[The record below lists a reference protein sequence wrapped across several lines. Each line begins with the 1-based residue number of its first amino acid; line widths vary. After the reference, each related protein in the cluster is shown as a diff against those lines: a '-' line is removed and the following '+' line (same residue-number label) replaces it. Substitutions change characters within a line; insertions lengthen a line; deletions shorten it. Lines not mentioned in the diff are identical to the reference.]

1 MDHCCHFTHT
11 ALQLLAQELHGPH
24 AVPRLLSLLHL
35 SPLLPEL
42 AGVWAAQVTIK
53 NQKILAALMA
63 AFAAVLGVAAEG
75 EEGAALISRAQ
86 QHLAD
91 LVIKTKMKV
100 KALTA

>member
-1 MDHCCHFTHT
+1 M
-11 ALQLLAQELHGPH
+11 
-24 AVPRLLSLLHL
+24 PRLLSLLRL

-63 AFAAVLGVAAEG
+63 AFAAVLGVIAAEG
-75 EEGAALISRAQ
+75 VEGAALISRAQ